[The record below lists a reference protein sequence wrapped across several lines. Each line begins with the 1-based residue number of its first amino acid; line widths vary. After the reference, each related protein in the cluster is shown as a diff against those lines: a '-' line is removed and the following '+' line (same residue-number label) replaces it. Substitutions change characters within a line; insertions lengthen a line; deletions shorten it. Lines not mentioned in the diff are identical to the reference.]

1 MGAFL
6 VLLESPW
13 QVRFNRLYFTIFRA
27 KVWKIFKFF
36 FIFVGVDFVAGNSNK
51 LQKLGLEGK
60 ISLSPQCV
68 HTWFNGTGYISTSWN
83 FKKKT
88 PSEGMMDVVSTWIKI
103 MMDFSLSSFI
113 RWPHSLAF
121 DDNHV
126 DQPLNHKLPYPNQAP
141 LCCCAQTILILLV
154 NIIKKNV
161 VS

>member
-1 MGAFL
+1 M
-6 VLLESPW
+6 
-13 QVRFNRLYFTIFRA
+13 
-27 KVWKIFKFF
+27 VWKIFYFLF
-36 FIFVGVDFVAGNSNK
+36 FIFWSGFCCWKFKKIAKIGFGRKNQFEPSMCSHLFKRHRLHLYHIK
-51 LQKLGLEGK
+51 LK
-60 ISLSPQCV
+60 
-68 HTWFNGTGYISTSWN
+68 
-83 FKKKT
+83 KKKT

-141 LCCCAQTILILLV
+141 LCCYTQTILILLV
-154 NIIKKNV
+154 NIILKNV